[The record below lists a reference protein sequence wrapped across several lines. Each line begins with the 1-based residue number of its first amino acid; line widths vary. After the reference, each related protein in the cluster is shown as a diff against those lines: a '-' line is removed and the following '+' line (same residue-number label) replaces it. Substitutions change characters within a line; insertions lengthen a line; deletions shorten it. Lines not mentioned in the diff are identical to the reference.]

1 MDDADV
7 KALLIIGVFFGVVV
21 VGIVAMFLLIGAT
34 TPDQSHLSKQVEL
47 TVLSATEGTRNSSV
61 SRYGFRVQ
69 YTYEFDGTTYV
80 SEEFVPLKNWEPGQP
95 LRACLDPE
103 SPRPTP
109 CSSALGRTA
118 AAMPAPSRP
127 PRHSRAGKQTWPQ
140 R

>member
-103 SPRPTP
+103 SPATHAVQLNPRPDCGSYAGTEQTATP
-109 CSSALGRTA
+109 QQSG
-118 AAMPAPSRP
+118 
-127 PRHSRAGKQTWPQ
+127 
-140 R
+140 